1 MFKPSLKSI
10 WTLVVLA
17 LMAYGLYN
25 WAERSRVPVKR
36 PHHEEKLAAA
46 RLMESWIGILRDA
59 KAPAAA
65 FVDEVNDPDRTLLI
79 GQKHTPITSTD
90 GNHQAKLATTNPN
103 TAAMMVQIFKE
114 AGLERGDKVALG
126 VTGSFPGLNLAAYAA
141 CRVLELEPVI
151 ITSVSSSW
159 YGANDPDFTWL
170 DMEKVLV
177 DNGQITFRS
186 VAASIGGADDRGR
199 SLSPEGRALV
209 RAAIERNGV
218 GYLNP
223 ESLEQAVDGRIRVYR
238 EAVRESLRGYRAYI
252 NIGGGVVSLGHPD
265 NAHVIPLGYT
275 RHLQDDSYP
284 AKGVVHHFSDNGVSI
299 INFKYVPSKFAA
311 MLKKHGIPWRPGH
324 VPLPG
329 EGSMFAEERY
339 DLRVVGLAVAIMAVM
354 VLLVIRFDLRMQRLG
369 EMPAGPDE
377 HI

>member
-25 WAERSRVPVKR
+25 WAEHSRIDRKQPW
-36 PHHEEKLAAA
+36 HEEKLAAA
-46 RLMESWIGILRDA
+46 RLMESWIAMLRDA

-79 GQKHTPITSTD
+79 GQKHSPITSTE

-103 TAAMMVQIFKE
+103 CAAMMVQIFKE
-114 AGLERGDKVALG
+114 ARLEKGDKLAVAL
-126 VTGSFPGLNLAAYAA
+126 TGSFPGLNLAALAA

-177 DNGQITFRS
+177 DNGQIPWRS
-186 VAASIGGADDRGR
+186 MAASIGGADDHGR
-199 SLSPEGRALV
+199 SLSPEGRDLV
-209 RAAIERNGV
+209 RAAILRNGV
-218 GYLNP
+218 AFLNAGDLP
-223 ESLEQAVDGRIRVYR
+223 QAVTARVQVYKEAVKESLQ
-238 EAVRESLRGYRAYI
+238 GYRAYL
-252 NIGGGVVSLGHPD
+252 NVGGGVVSLGHPD
-265 NAHVIPLGYT
+265 NANVIPLGYT

-284 AKGVVHHFSDNGVSI
+284 AKGVVHYFSESGVSV
-299 INFKYVPSKFAA
+299 INFKYVPRKFSD
-311 MLKKHGIPWRPGH
+311 MLKRYGIPWRTDR
-324 VPLPG
+324 VPQAG
-329 EGSMFAEERY
+329 EGSMFTEERY
-339 DLRVVGLAVAIMAVM
+339 DMRIVGLSVAVMAVL

-369 EMPAGPDE
+369 GPATPDE
-377 HI
+377 HL